1 MKSNENDGE
10 PVKVFL
16 RLRPEQLTSNTNSNH
31 QQQSNDRY
39 NISLP
44 LDNNSLIQKDCIYQ
58 IDDKTIKLI
67 QITNN
72 LSINELQSPRK
83 QGSKPSQPIEKTYT
97 FDQIFSQQC
106 NQEDIYY
113 QISPLV
119 KATVRGYNTT
129 VFAYGC
135 TGSGKIYIYIL
146 LLYVLNRIDNYMKFP
161 LRYNARPS

>member
-1 MKSNENDGE
+1 MKSYENDGE

-16 RLRPEQLTSNTNSNH
+16 RLRPEQLNTNSNH
-31 QQQSNDRY
+31 QQQSNDRN
-39 NISLP
+39 NISLQ
-44 LDNNSLIQKDCIYQ
+44 LDHSNNNLIQKDCIYQ
-58 IDDKTIKLI
+58 IDDKTVKLI

-83 QGSKPSQPIEKTYT
+83 QGTSKPSQPIEKSYT

-135 TGSGKIYIYIL
+135 TGSGKLYIYIHL
-146 LLYVLNRIDNYMKFP
+146 ICVE
-161 LRYNARPS
+161 